1 MSRFHFPCT
10 GKNKLPVDKCRLS
23 RNGGFRFSRGEGGG
37 GGVGFENKICRV
49 YGLQFSLK
57 IT

>member
-37 GGVGFENKICRV
+37 VGFENKICRV
-49 YGLQFSLK
+49 CGLQFSLK

>member
-37 GGVGFENKICRV
+37 GVLASRIKFVGSVGF
-49 YGLQFSLK
+49 S
-57 IT
+57 